1 MGPQQEG
8 VTRTRNVAI
17 ACQGGGAQTAF
28 TAGALSWLLK
38 HYEPENGTK
47 PYRIVALSGTSGGAV
62 CASLAWHDL
71 LLGKAVMN
79 EPTVERFWKTGYPDG
94 NAALPF
100 PQAITADILD
110 FVYHGRLPWLHTAD
124 RLRAELGLIVI
135 QMPSILMAA
144 TPADVIMELKPY
156 YFNDLFK
163 QIDAATMPFMVGPM
177 FDLIG
182 AQLKTMRSIPGCER
196 AANFIGDVLDLIPL
210 HENSVIRDGE
220 RAIIRRECDVQDA
233 FRAVLKK
240 YFSAAEMERIRANLA
255 QAKKGRLPELLIG
268 AADAEHVQDG
278 GGDRVRRELEAQQ
291 TKACDGPPD
300 ENVEAAKMLALRLEE
315 HACHLASYTNLRTLR
330 GSEHLDDLVDCII
343 ASAAIP
349 VVMRG
354 VELEHTVLWDG
365 LYSSNP
371 PIYDLPDVHGECQ
384 EEDVDNNPD
393 EIWVIRINPTEI
405 YDRPDTPAEI
415 VDRRN
420 ELAGNLPLTQEIRT
434 VVQIGGAR
442 KGNRYY
448 KPVTFGFIDMSEDQA
463 AALDYPTK
471 LDKRLEPVSDLFAD
485 GEHQM
490 QRFYQRWLAA

>member
-1 MGPQQEG
+1 MGPQQG
-8 VTRTRNVAI
+8 TNRRNVAI

-38 HYEPENGTK
+38 HYEPENKTK

-71 LLGKAVMN
+71 LLGNPVMN

-100 PQAITADILD
+100 AQAITADILD
-110 FVYHGRLPWLHTAD
+110 FVNHGRLPWLHTAD

-182 AQLKTMRSIPGCER
+182 AQLKTMRGIPGCYR

-240 YFSAAEMERIRANLA
+240 YFTAAEMERIRTRLA
-255 QAKKGRLPELLIG
+255 EAKEEKLPELLIG

-278 GGDRVRRELEAQQ
+278 GGDRVRRELGAERRQALE
-291 TKACDGPPD
+291 GPPD
-300 ENVEAAKMLALRLEE
+300 TAVQAAKTLALRLEE

-371 PIYDLPDVHGECQ
+371 PIYDLPDVHGEGQ
-384 EEDVDNNPD
+384 DTLNPD

-434 VVQIGGAR
+434 VVQIGGAK
-442 KGNRYY
+442 KGNRTY
-448 KPVTFGFIDMSEDQA
+448 KPVTFGFIDMSEDRA

-471 LDKRLEPVSDLFAD
+471 LDKRLEPVTELFQD
-485 GEHQM
+485 GEVQM
-490 QRFYQRWLAA
+490 QRFYERWLAAA